1 MDITG
6 KIEEV
11 NQSDSLLLV
20 VFYADWSPHCEWIEP
35 LLHEFEKPVNIVRV
49 NIESNRKVAD
59 AYEIEIAP
67 SFVLQRKGM
76 KDLFAKFLCKGRRPL
91 RDFFS
96 CRRFCTMENIS
107 YLCQT
112 ID

>member
-35 LLHEFEKPVNIVRV
+35 LLHEFEKPVNIAV
-49 NIESNRKVAD
+49 
-59 AYEIEIAP
+59 
-67 SFVLQRKGM
+67 
-76 KDLFAKFLCKGRRPL
+76 
-91 RDFFS
+91 
-96 CRRFCTMENIS
+96 S
-107 YLCQT
+107 YTHLT
-112 ID
+112 LPTKLEV